1 MSDRLALPR
10 RYREQLEALLSKHVP
25 GVEVWAY
32 GSRVNGESHDG
43 SDLDLALRGPALE
56 PLDGGYYD
64 LLEAIEKSNIP
75 ILVQAHDWAMLPE
88 SFHREIELDYV
99 VVQEGAEPKQ
109 AGEWRRV
116 VLGDVIDLQLSSVD
130 KKSKASEQAVQLC
143 NYMDVYTNNFIYADM
158 DFMTATA
165 TEREIARCSLA
176 AGDVVITKD
185 SEKHDDIGVPALVRE
200 DVPDLICGYH
210 LAILRPRLS
219 EIGGAYLFYAL
230 STDEAQRQFHSY
242 ANGITR
248 FGLRKAD
255 IGLVEIP
262 LPPLPE
268 QRAIGHVL
276 GTLDDKIELNRRM
289 NETLEAM
296 ARALFKSWFV
306 DFEPVRAKMEG
317 RWRRGESLPG
327 LPAEHYDLFPDLLVD
342 SELGEIPEGWG
353 AGLVSQISKLIFN
366 GGTPKRSE
374 VAYWVRGAI
383 PWLTS
388 GEVRQ
393 SFVMNTQEFITQEG
407 LTNSSAKIVPER
419 SILVALYGATAGQIC
434 MNFRPLSTNQA
445 ISAIVP
451 IEGSRYF
458 CLVSL
463 QSKIAELQNRAVG
476 SAQQNISKREVEST
490 NLLLPQV
497 DLRSIYDAFVT
508 PLFDRIF
515 RNLDE
520 SSVLTA
526 QRDALLPR
534 LVSGEVRV

>member
-1 MSDRLALPR
+1 M
-10 RYREQLEALLSKHVP
+10 
-25 GVEVWAY
+25 
-32 GSRVNGESHDG
+32 
-43 SDLDLALRGPALE
+43 
-56 PLDGGYYD
+56 
-64 LLEAIEKSNIP
+64 LEAIEKSNIP

-88 SFHREIELDYV
+88 SFHREIERDYV
-99 VVQEGAEPKQ
+99 VVQQGAEPKQ

-317 RWRRGESLPG
+317 RWRRGQSLPG
-327 LPAEHYDLFPDLLVD
+327 LPAEYFDLFPDRLVD
-342 SELGEIPEGWG
+342 SELGEIPEEWEVRGLPEIMDYKEGPGIRHWQYTNSAEG
-353 AGLVSQISKLIFN
+353 TRFINIRCIQDGDIQLNTANRIGTEEADGKYAHFHLKEWDIVVSTSGTLGRSAVVRSSHLPLVLNTSVIRFRPIGDLTSFSFLYGYLNSPLFLNERGGLVCLNSAARFDKWN
-366 GGTPKRSE
+366 H
-374 VAYWVRGAI
+374 AAVR
-383 PWLTS
+383 
-388 GEVRQ
+388 
-393 SFVMNTQEFITQEG
+393 
-407 LTNSSAKIVPER
+407 
-419 SILVALYGATAGQIC
+419 
-434 MNFRPLSTNQA
+434 
-445 ISAIVP
+445 
-451 IEGSRYF
+451 
-458 CLVSL
+458 
-463 QSKIAELQNRAVG
+463 
-476 SAQQNISKREVEST
+476 
-490 NLLLPQV
+490 
-497 DLRSIYDAFVT
+497 
-508 PLFDRIF
+508 
-515 RNLDE
+515 
-520 SSVLTA
+520 
-526 QRDALLPR
+526 
-534 LVSGEVRV
+534 